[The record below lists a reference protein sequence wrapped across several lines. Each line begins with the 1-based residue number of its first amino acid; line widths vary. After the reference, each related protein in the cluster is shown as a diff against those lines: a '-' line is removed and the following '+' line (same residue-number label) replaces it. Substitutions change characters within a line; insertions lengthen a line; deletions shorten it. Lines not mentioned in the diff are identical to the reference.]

1 MQDDLSGLSDE
12 ELARI
17 AGVTLQ
23 PRQRTSTPSAPRGV
37 RNNNPGNIE
46 DGPFARSLPG
56 YAGSDG
62 RFARFDS
69 PEAGGQAKTQLI
81 GSYVR
86 RGFDTPM
93 EIINRWAPPSD
104 NNPTPQYAAYVAQ
117 RAGLGLNDRVT
128 EAHIPAIAQ
137 AIAEFENG
145 QTVSTGQQVAPDDDL
160 NGLSDEELM
169 ELAGINSEPQEV
181 VIDQGVMNVNGR
193 AVVGGVDRGA
203 WDEYWSSRGQGEQAG
218 YQTALGQERA
228 AAQQMADRGLGV
240 GFSDQFTAPL
250 NDEIAG
256 VAGYLTQGVG
266 NLGRRLTG
274 RDVEVSAMD
283 RARAATQVAREG
295 QQAYAE
301 ENPMQAGLG
310 NIIGGFAFA
319 PGRVAGAAGAAANVL
334 RPSARQAYGQAA
346 AIGAGY
352 GAADADGGL
361 SDRLGGAAL
370 GGGLGVAT
378 AGLIDGATR
387 FLPRGRGVL
396 QPNENRVAEA
406 LNREIRSNRFDP
418 DTILASLHGAP
429 EGALPLNVGNGALAG
444 AAEVIAQSPGPGRQV
459 ILDALRQQRA
469 NSGDRIGRR
478 VQEALG
484 GEGNYFATLDGQIAQ
499 RRQAANEV
507 MGQIEGQ
514 AFNLTPDAVTAL
526 RSELAQREL
535 RNAAQLGLASADPVA
550 RNNAANLNRL
560 ADTLLDNPAAA
571 QIDVRNAQ
579 TVSKALLDA
588 SSSAWR
594 AGDGARGQALGGLG
608 RAVRENAA
616 EAVPQYRQWLRQYG
630 DDSSNIEAL
639 ELGRSVLRNVDD
651 PRPDGVSAEV
661 LRRQVS
667 EMSDTAKDLFRKGV
681 GEAIVA
687 RARTSKGGVGA
698 MRDILRSQELGDRLR
713 TAFPDEAAFTRFLN
727 AAEAEAGMA
736 DVASGV
742 LGNSRT
748 AFRQGAAERMG
759 APDYGQAVDS
769 LNNTTLTGL
778 ALETGRQGLKAAAS
792 KIAKNRSILE
802 NDNLNELFARALT
815 DQDLLR
821 QMLQGQRPRR
831 GLFGGRAPAGVAGAI
846 PAAVL

>member
-1 MQDDLSGLSDE
+1 MQDDLNGLSDE

-23 PRQRTSTPSAPRGV
+23 PRHAQGPQSSAPRGI

-62 RFARFDS
+62 RFARFDT
-69 PEAGGQAKTQLI
+69 PDAGGQAKARLI
-81 GSYVR
+81 GSYIQ

-104 NNPTPQYAAYVAQ
+104 NNPTQQYAAYVAQ
-117 RAGLGLNDRVT
+117 RAGIGPNDRVT

-145 QTVSTGQQVAPDDDL
+145 QTVSAGQDEDL
-160 NGLSDEELM
+160 ESLSDEELM
-169 ELAGINSEPQEV
+169 ELAGITAEPQED
-181 VIDQGVMNVNGR
+181 VIVDEGVMNINGR
-193 AVVGGVDRGA
+193 AVLGGRDMGR
-203 WDEYWSSRGQGEQAG
+203 WDDYWAERGQGAPTG
-218 YQTALGQERA
+218 YTTALAQERDS
-228 AAQQMADRGLGV
+228 AQQLADRGLGV

-250 NDEIAG
+250 NDELAG
-256 VAGYLTQGVG
+256 VAGYLTQGAG
-266 NLGRRLTG
+266 NLGRRLMG
-274 RDVEVSAMD
+274 RDVEVSAME

-295 QQAYAE
+295 QEAYAT
-301 ENPMQAGLG
+301 ENPVRAGVG
-310 NIIGGFAFA
+310 NILGGFAFA
-319 PGRVAGAAGAAANVL
+319 PGRAAGIAGAAASAL
-334 RPSARQAYGQAA
+334 RPTMRQAYGQAA
-346 AIGAGY
+346 TIGAGY
-352 GAADADGGL
+352 GAADADGSL
-361 SDRLGGAAL
+361 SDRLAGGAVGA
-370 GGGLGVAT
+370 GLGVAT
-378 AGLIDGATR
+378 AGLIDGAAR
-387 FLPRGRGVL
+387 FLPRGRGSL
-396 QPNENRVAEA
+396 QPNERRVAEA

-429 EGALPLNVGNGALAG
+429 EGALPLNAGNGALAG

-459 ILDALRQQRA
+459 IMDALRQQRA

-778 ALETGRQGLKAAAS
+778 ALEAGRQGLKAAAS

-831 GLFGGRAPAGVAGAI
+831 GLFGGRAPAGVAGAL
-846 PAAVL
+846 PAAVI